1 MSELS
6 AEKLGLARVGK
17 VFHNLSYA
25 QLFEHE
31 VANNEGHVLSN
42 NTMTVDTGKFTGRSP
57 KDKFFV
63 QQTPSSEHI
72 AWGSVNKSV
81 STEIFDELYADV
93 IEYLSGKDIYVTD
106 GYSGAH
112 ADTRKSVRFI
122 TEFAWQSH
130 FVKNMFIRPS
140 ELDLPHFAPDF
151 RVYNA
156 SHFRNEKWEKQGLNS
171 DVFCIFNIEK

>member
-31 VANNEGHVLSN
+31 VANNEGHVLSS

-63 QQTPSSEHI
+63 QQTPSSDHI
-72 AWGSVNKSV
+72 AWGSVNKPV
-81 STEIFDELYADV
+81 TTEIFDELRAKIFTSRTV
-93 IEYLSGKDIYVTD
+93 IAALMRTPASLSVLLQNLHGNPI
-106 GYSGAH
+106 
-112 ADTRKSVRFI
+112 
-122 TEFAWQSH
+122 
-130 FVKNMFIRPS
+130 
-140 ELDLPHFAPDF
+140 L
-151 RVYNA
+151 
-156 SHFRNEKWEKQGLNS
+156 
-171 DVFCIFNIEK
+171 